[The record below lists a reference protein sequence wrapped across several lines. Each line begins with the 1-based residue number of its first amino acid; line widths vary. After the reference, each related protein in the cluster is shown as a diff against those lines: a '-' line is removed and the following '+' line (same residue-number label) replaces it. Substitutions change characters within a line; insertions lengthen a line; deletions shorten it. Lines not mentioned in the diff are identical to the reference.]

1 MTNKKELML
10 STFDNPFN
18 PFTQFDEWYAFDS
31 HKGYYCLERVARVLR
46 TSDELSEADQV
57 VAYNTAVMETVRVN
71 ETGMYK
77 KVVNP
82 LAS

>member
-1 MTNKKELML
+1 MNVPKEVML

-18 PFTQFDEWYAFDS
+18 PFTEFDEWYAFDS
-31 HKGYYCLERVARVLR
+31 HKGYHCLGRIARVLR

-57 VAYNTAVMETVRVN
+57 LAYNTAVNETVRIN